1 MMDVSGAMKFVNDL
15 SLGLMGHRRGGPA
28 KVAVVASSAFGSISG
43 STVANIMS
51 TGVVT
56 IPMMKETG
64 FQPKY
69 AAAIE
74 AVASNGGQIA
84 PPVMGATA
92 FIIAEFLELPY
103 GEVALAALLPA
114 IIYFLVLF
122 LQVDGVAVRFGIKGL
137 PKDQLPNAWKV
148 LVSGWIYLVPLAVLI
163 YVLIGLGYRAGLAG
177 MYACALL
184 LVFMIVRNRRLPNW
198 SEWKGFFV
206 GGGENLVPLVM
217 IGGGAGVIIG
227 LMNSTGLG
235 FQLSLALTEI
245 AQAYG
250 ILAMLFLTAF
260 ICILLGMG
268 MPTAAVYV
276 VLVSII
282 APALVEMKIPPLAAH
297 MFIFY
302 YGLLSMLTPPVA
314 VASMVAAQIAGSDMW
329 RTGLVGL
336 QLAAAAFLMPF
347 LWVFN
352 PALLLQGTTLE
363 IVYVVITTVIAGIV
377 IGQMTKV
384 VGSGGMMG
392 SFGVV
397 GLLVA
402 AIFIGGGTVWFGT
415 THPAALIPA
424 AAALIILVTM
434 RILRQRK
441 LAAEIG

>member
-1 MMDVSGAMKFVNDL
+1 
-15 SLGLMGHRRGGPA
+15 
-28 KVAVVASSAFGSISG
+28 
-43 STVANIMS
+43 
-51 TGVVT
+51 
-56 IPMMKETG
+56 
-64 FQPKY
+64 
-69 AAAIE
+69 
-74 AVASNGGQIA
+74 
-84 PPVMGATA
+84 
-92 FIIAEFLELPY
+92 
-103 GEVALAALLPA
+103 
-114 IIYFLVLF
+114 
-122 LQVDGVAVRFGIKGL
+122 
-137 PKDQLPNAWKV
+137 
-148 LVSGWIYLVPLAVLI
+148 
-163 YVLIGLGYRAGLAG
+163 
-177 MYACALL
+177 
-184 LVFMIVRNRRLPNW
+184 
-198 SEWKGFFV
+198 
-206 GGGENLVPLVM
+206 
-217 IGGGAGVIIG
+217 
-227 LMNSTGLG
+227 
-235 FQLSLALTEI
+235 
-245 AQAYG
+245 
-250 ILAMLFLTAF
+250 
-260 ICILLGMG
+260 
-268 MPTAAVYV
+268 
-276 VLVSII
+276 
-282 APALVEMKIPPLAAH
+282 MKIPPLAAH